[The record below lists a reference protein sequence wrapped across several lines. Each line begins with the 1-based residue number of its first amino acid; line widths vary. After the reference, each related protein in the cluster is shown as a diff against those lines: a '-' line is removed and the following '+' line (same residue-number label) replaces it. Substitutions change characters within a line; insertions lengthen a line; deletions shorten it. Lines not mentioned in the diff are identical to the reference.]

1 MSPLILLFALAFLAA
16 VDSRILAPVLPSIA
30 ASLGATAGAVGLAMT
45 SYSLSYGGGQL
56 IYGSLSDRL
65 GRIRVVRVAGLG
77 FSISTILSA
86 LALTTAQFVALR
98 FLAGLFAGAAIP
110 MALVYIG
117 DTVAYEKR
125 QMVIGRFSAV
135 TSAAMALSAAIG
147 GVVAHLVSWRAM
159 LVGYAL
165 LALIPVGCMWRLE
178 SHPPAAPAGPAVRP
192 ARYADFLGERRA
204 QVVYLAVFLE
214 GALYWGAVTYLGA
227 FATTR
232 YGFDQLQVGLLI
244 GLLGVG
250 TMLGGLAMGA
260 IRRRWSENVLAGGG
274 GVLIALV
281 FASLIPSWPW
291 HVFPAAM
298 LLSGFGFV
306 CLHTTLQLRGT
317 EISPTAR
324 GKAFSLFAF
333 SLFAGIA
340 VGTAALGRLVDAGRY
355 EAMLGI
361 AAIGLVGIG
370 LITARAGRRSPGC

>member
-56 IYGSLSDRL
+56 IYGPLSDRL

-77 FSISTILSA
+77 FSVSIILSA

-125 QMVIGRFSAV
+125 QMMIGRFSAV

-165 LALIPVGCMWRLE
+165 LALIPVGYMWRL
-178 SHPPAAPAGPAVRP
+178 HPPPPVSPGFPGVR
-192 ARYADFLGERRA
+192 ATRYADFLGNRRA
-204 QVVYLAVFLE
+204 QLVYLAVFLE
-214 GALYWGAVTYLGA
+214 GGLYWGTVTYLGA
-227 FATTR
+227 FATSH
-232 YGFDQLQVGLLI
+232 YGFDQLQVGLLL

-250 TMLGGLAMGA
+250 TMLGGLCMGA
-260 IRRRWSENVLAGGG
+260 IRRRWSEGGLAAGGG
-274 GVLIALV
+274 LLMSLALFALV
-281 FASLIPSWPW
+281 PAWSW

-317 EISPTAR
+317 EISPAAR
-324 GKAFSLFAF
+324 GKAFALFAF
-333 SLFAGIA
+333 SLFVGIA
-340 VGTAALGRLVDAGRY
+340 VGTGVLGWLVDAGRY
-355 EAMLGI
+355 EVLFVCAGTGL
-361 AAIGLVGIG
+361 AVIGFL
-370 LITARAGRRSPGC
+370 TARAGRRTG